1 MRYQNWDVLV
11 FPDQSK
17 IPLQEFKAACQN
29 PTCLKSTH
37 ICFRLLPRSSQV
49 YLQALPS
56 ASLYTPGRIQN
67 SADMSLAYKSL
78 WNMSCLKPASSSME
92 ELQGKNPDDPY
103 NTLVNPTDFML
114 YRSKW
119 FDQNGPWPTI
129 IDISIDLDKQ
139 GEFEKLKFPTFHK
152 ELLSQSYWNAGD
164 DLGRIKLVIAE
175 GFSRDNLAYPFER
188 VKNIVSFSFQHAPLD
203 VLETSSIAWP
213 NESMWRQVSVVGPY
227 YSQQFSPRGVSDII
241 DAHSHSPR
249 HTNTA
254 REATTAT
261 NSTIGSMFPPPPS
274 FPRQAAFDPFTEPV
288 HSAFTGWRQPSSDVS
303 MGDYSSSNTRASASR
318 NVSDP
323 MILAEKQD
331 RRFESMQMAGA
342 FESICEALSAPPM
355 PAAPVNTPQNGADT
369 PLPELANAHTFRA
382 KAAGAR
388 QPSVKLETDPS
399 LRPTSA
405 RMEASIINSVKSRQN
420 NVHASP
426 LESTVNP
433 SEVGGLIRKVSL
445 QIATENHSGTKRQR
459 VITPAASK
467 VIDYEDEPRSSPS
480 IRKVSVKVAKQDS
493 KEGGRKVLGGIENV

>member
-17 IPLQEFKAACQN
+17 IPLQEFKAACQVIQDQESHLSQIN
-29 PTCLKSTH
+29 PH
-37 ICFRLLPRSSQV
+37 LLPTVTSFIPGLPAGSPFRISIHSWQNPEISRYV
-49 YLQALPS
+49 TSLQ
-56 ASLYTPGRIQN
+56 
-67 SADMSLAYKSL
+67 
-78 WNMSCLKPASSSME
+78 KP
-92 ELQGKNPDDPY
+92 LDH
-103 NTLVNPTDFML
+103 VI
-114 YRSKW
+114 SKW

-188 VKNIVSFSFQHAPLD
+188 VKNIVSFSFQHAPLE

-213 NESMWRQVSVVGPY
+213 NESMWRQVSLVGPY
-227 YSQQFSPRGVSDII
+227 YSQQFSPRKASEII

-249 HTNTA
+249 HTNNL
-254 REATTAT
+254 REATAAS
-261 NSTIGSMFPPPPS
+261 NSTIGSMFPPPPN

-303 MGDYSSSNTRASASR
+303 MGDYSSSNTRNSASR

-342 FESICEALSAPPM
+342 YESICEALSAPPM
-355 PAAPVNTPQNGADT
+355 PAPPVNTPQNGADT
-369 PLPELANAHTFRA
+369 PLPEQLPNANTLRA
-382 KAAGAR
+382 KATGTR
-388 QPSVKLETDPS
+388 HPSVKLEIDPS

-405 RMEASIINSVKSRQN
+405 RIEASIINSVKSRQN
-420 NVHASP
+420 NVQGSA
-426 LESTVNP
+426 LEPPVN
-433 SEVGGLIRKVSL
+433 SAEIDGLTRKVSL
-445 QIATENHSGTKRQR
+445 QIAMENHSGIKRQR

-467 VIDYEDEPRSSPS
+467 VIDDEDEPRSSPS
-480 IRKVSVKVAKQDS
+480 IRKVSVRVPKQDS
-493 KEGGRKVLGGIENV
+493 KEGERKVLGGIENV